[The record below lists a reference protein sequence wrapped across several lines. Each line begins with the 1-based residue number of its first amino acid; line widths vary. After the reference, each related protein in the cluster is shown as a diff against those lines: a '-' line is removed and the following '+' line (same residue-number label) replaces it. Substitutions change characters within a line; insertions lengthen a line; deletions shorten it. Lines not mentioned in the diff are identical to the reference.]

1 MTDVAL
7 YQIILQAISIVSV
20 ASGLVYGAL
29 QLRNWRIA
37 QHVGNFTKLV
47 ELQLQLRRMRVDDPQ
62 LTHRDTQ
69 GGSDGSQEDVRGYF
83 YELMQLSVFE
93 VAWFSHK
100 HGQLPDDYFRSWVT
114 SMSAMAARPSFQAM
128 WQSNS
133 TKIMHDRFQAYME
146 TLVTEATPAEPS
158 VGTSANGTSI
168 EVGAAAWP
176 PAWPLPIR
184 PSRPCA
190 DQ

>member
-1 MTDVAL
+1 MTDIAL
-7 YQIILQAISIVSV
+7 YQLSLQAISTLSV

-47 ELQLQLRRMRVDDPQ
+47 ELQLQLRKMRVDDPQ
-62 LTHRDTQ
+62 LTHLTPWGDPAGTH
-69 GGSDGSQEDVRGYF
+69 EDVRDYF

-93 VAWFSHK
+93 VAWFSHN
-100 HGQLPDDYFRSWVT
+100 HGQLPDDYFQSWVS
-114 SMSAMAARPSFQAM
+114 SMAAMAARPSFQAM

-133 TKIMHDRFQAYME
+133 TKIMHDGFRAYME
-146 TLVTEATPAEPS
+146 ALVTEARPAEPS
-158 VGTSANGTSI
+158 VGAGAKSTSI
-168 EVGAAAWP
+168 EVSSAAWRP
-176 PAWPLPIR
+176 GWTVPTR

>member
-1 MTDVAL
+1 M
-7 YQIILQAISIVSV
+7 ILQAISIVSV

-62 LTHRDTQ
+62 LTHRDPP

-133 TKIMHDRFQAYME
+133 TKIMHDHFRAYME
-146 TLVTEATPAEPS
+146 TLATEATPVEPS
-158 VGTSANGTSI
+158 VEAGPESTSI
-168 EVGAAAWP
+168 EGSAADWR
-176 PAWPLPIR
+176 PAWPLPMQ
-184 PSRPCA
+184 PSRPWP